1 MAVHFEREIARLKK
15 KVLGLGALVEENLHK
30 AFVALRTEDL
40 ALARE
45 VIGTDIT
52 IDEMEVEVEEECLK
66 ILALYQPVAGDLRFI
81 IAVSKIDN
89 ELERI
94 GDLSANICARV
105 IQLAPEPSISI
116 PETAHEMAERIEI
129 MLSRTLDALVE
140 GDAQLARAVL
150 HDDREVDA
158 LFCRLVD
165 ELKEEIREHLELLDP
180 LIIVFTMARYLER
193 LADRMTNICEDI
205 IYFVE
210 GEIVRHQD
218 PSFVDDLLEQELR
231 GGSCSPSAGGSDLD

>member
-1 MAVHFEREIARLKK
+1 MSVHFEREIARLKK
-15 KVLGLGALVEENLHK
+15 KVLGLGALVEENMHK
-30 AFVALRTEDL
+30 AFVTLQTGDL
-40 ALARE
+40 ELARE
-45 VIGTDIT
+45 VIHTDVT
-52 IDEMEVEVEEECLK
+52 IDEVEVEIEEECLK

-105 IQLAPEPSISI
+105 VQLAPEPNVVI
-116 PETAHEMAERIEI
+116 PDTTNIMADRIES
-129 MLSRTLDALVE
+129 MLARTLDALVQ

-150 HDDREVDA
+150 FDDREVDA
-158 LFCRLVD
+158 LFGRLIA
-165 ELKEEIREHLELLDP
+165 ELKEEIRDHIELLDP
-180 LIIVFTMARYLER
+180 LMIVFTMARYLER

-205 IYFVE
+205 IYLVQ

-218 PSFVDDLLEQELR
+218 ASYVDELFEGLR
-231 GGSCSPSAGGSDLD
+231 EGSN

>member
-1 MAVHFEREIARLKK
+1 MSVHFEREIARLKK
-15 KVLGLGALVEENLHK
+15 RLLGLGALVEENMHK
-30 AFVALRTEDL
+30 AFVALQTGDL
-40 ALARE
+40 DLARE
-45 VIGTDIT
+45 VIRTDVT

-66 ILALYQPVAGDLRFI
+66 ILALYQPVASDLRFI
-81 IAVSKIDN
+81 VAVSKIDN

-105 IQLAPEPSISI
+105 VQLAPERSVII
-116 PETAHEMAERIEI
+116 PDTTNVMAEHIES
-129 MLSRTLDALVE
+129 MLARTLDALVQ

-150 HDDREVDA
+150 FDDRNVDA
-158 LFCRLVD
+158 LFGRLVD
-165 ELKEEIREHLELLDP
+165 ELKEEIRGHLELLDP

-205 IYFVE
+205 IYVVE

-218 PSFVDDLLEQELR
+218 PSFVDELFEELR
-231 GGSCSPSAGGSDLD
+231 DGSS

>member
-1 MAVHFEREIARLKK
+1 MSVHFEREIARLKK
-15 KVLGLGALVEENLHK
+15 KVLGLGALVEENMHK
-30 AFVALRTEDL
+30 AFVTLQTGDL
-40 ALARE
+40 ELARE
-45 VIGTDIT
+45 VIHTDVT
-52 IDEMEVEVEEECLK
+52 IDEVEVEIEEECLK

-105 IQLAPEPSISI
+105 VQLAPEPNVVI
-116 PETAHEMAERIEI
+116 PDTTNIMADRIES
-129 MLSRTLDALVE
+129 MLARTLDALVQ

-150 HDDREVDA
+150 FDDREVDA
-158 LFCRLVD
+158 LFGRLIA
-165 ELKEEIREHLELLDP
+165 ELKEEIRDHIELLDP
-180 LIIVFTMARYLER
+180 LMIVFTMARYLER

-205 IYFVE
+205 IYLVQ

-218 PSFVDDLLEQELR
+218 ASYVDELFEGLR
-231 GGSCSPSAGGSDLD
+231 EGSY